1 MLKFF
6 PATLLAV
13 ACALTPI
20 SAFAQQPEPL
30 ASQVVDGYAEHIFYN
45 SGAAAMALV
54 AIDNNQQVFR
64 SFGETRPGNDIRPRK
79 DSLIRIASL
88 TKLMTSEVLVKLADE
103 RKVSLYDPLRKYA
116 PKGMRVP
123 SYSANQPI
131 VLMNLASHTSGL
143 PREQPGGVPHRDVF
157 TWPTKSDRWQWLK
170 SAKITV
176 PPGVRA
182 SYSNLAFDL
191 LADALAQATGKS
203 YPSLLKEKVT
213 QPLGMKDTTYT
224 PSPEQCSRMIVPA
237 RGASPCQNSL
247 AAIGSGG
254 IYSTPEDMQRW
265 MQQFLSS
272 ATQPRSPY
280 AQQLLKMYY
289 QREKLTMIKG
299 MDVSG
304 KAAALGLGW
313 VYIAPQNGLPGIIQK
328 TGGGGGFI
336 TYMALIPEK
345 NVGVF
350 VVVARTELSK
360 FTNMSD
366 GVNQLVS
373 ELAQKNQ

>member
-143 PREQPGGVPHRDVF
+143 PREQSGGVPHRDVF

-289 QREKLTMIKG
+289 QREKLTMLKG
-299 MDVSG
+299 MDVPG

-313 VYIAPQNGLPGIIQK
+313 VYMAPQNGLPGIIQK